1 MMKRISAAIFVMF
14 LAAMSLNA
22 STVKSD
28 RVGFTVNEVSVAGGF
43 YNDDYKNCPVIMAS
57 YLLGRHFNERL
68 FAGVSAACTFSTY
81 YDGYWEKGER
91 VYGSDFGIRL
101 FLNGRYFFMRKSFSP
116 YVGLDLGGAT
126 IPTHRG
132 FLSPYAG
139 CQLGV
144 RYLMKTHKIIGFC
157 IEPGISTKGY
167 SEILFKLSFEFN

>member
-1 MMKRISAAIFVMF
+1 MKRVSVAVLAMF
-14 LAAMSLNA
+14 LTAMSLNA
-22 STVKSD
+22 STDKSD

-43 YNDDYKNCPVIMAS
+43 YNDDYKNCPVVMAS
-57 YLLGRHFNERL
+57 YLLGRHLNERL

-81 YDGYWEKGER
+81 YDGYWEKGKP

-101 FLNGRYFFMRKSFSP
+101 FLNGRYHFMRKSFSP
-116 YVGLDLGGAT
+116 YIGLDLGGAT

-132 FLSPYAG
+132 FLSPYTG

-144 RYLMKTHKIIGFC
+144 RWLMKTHKVIGFC